1 MKHCYMIEFE
11 LPKFATKE
19 FTEQMQAHDLVIE
32 KWKQEGILETYCMA
46 HSQAKFWA
54 IMKASSEFEIMSIIE
69 ELPMSNFMIPCISA
83 LSPQP
88 QTQTQTQTSLGR
100 LAVSQSSY

>member
-1 MKHCYMIEFE
+1 MIEFE

-88 QTQTQTQTSLGR
+88 QTQTKLTM
-100 LAVSQSSY
+100 